1 MKNLIKKLLRET
13 FEIDEMDYQSFK
25 GLKELQDALS
35 AGIIISVAY
44 VKKDRTVRHMA
55 AKKFVSAYQASTTPK
70 SEKQLNMKANNNIQP
85 VIDVNIYNKAVK
97 QTDNKPEAAK
107 LAWRMINLGSV
118 LGFMVKG
125 KFIDLRE
132 ENNIMQTYGPEI
144 YNSLS
149 KTMLKTLE
157 IPYENR

>member
-1 MKNLIKKLLRET
+1 MKTLIKKLLREA

-25 GLKELQDALS
+25 DLKVLQDALS
-35 AGIIISVAY
+35 SGLIISVAY
-44 VKKDRTVRHMA
+44 VKKDGTVRHMA
-55 AKKFVSAYQASTTPK
+55 AKKFVSAYQASTNPK

-85 VIDVNIYNKAVK
+85 MIDVNIYNKAVK
-97 QTDNKPEAAK
+97 QDGDKSQAAK
-107 LAWRMINLGSV
+107 LAWRMINLGTV

-125 KFIDLRE
+125 QFFDLRE
-132 ENNIMQTYGPEI
+132 ENNIMQKYGPEI